1 MKQSA
6 DCSNSKN
13 PPWSKLLLLK
23 EEKIPELKEII
34 EIAQGIDNPRNQA
47 LFILAYLTA
56 GRIREIVPKLDKQNN
71 YRSSIKKSD
80 LKIVQEKGRDVL
92 IINLRNEKNRNRK
105 RKEIPVPL
113 DIKENVIFWNLIIDY
128 INSLTND
135 EELFPISYQNAYGI
149 ISKLGFNPHWIRHIR
164 LTHLV
169 TVYGY
174 KEHQLIRY
182 AGWTD
187 SRPGKNYI
195 EMDWTDLLY
204 K

>member
-6 DCSNSKN
+6 ECSNQKN

-23 EEKIPELKEII
+23 EEKIPDLAEII
-34 EIAQGIDNPRNQA
+34 ELAQGIDNGRNQA

-56 GRIREIVPKLDKQNN
+56 GRIREIVSKRDKLGN

-80 LKIVQEKGRDVL
+80 LKIVQEKGRNVL

-113 DIKENVIFWNLIIDY
+113 DIKENVIFWNMIIDY
-128 INSLTND
+128 LNSLEND
-135 EELFPISYQNAYGI
+135 EELFHISYQNAYGI

-187 SRPGKNYI
+187 SRPAKNYI